1 MYKMVSSV
9 GVISHINKEAQSF
22 HKSTDES
29 NDENEEEVKAPN
41 DRNHEIFAPI
51 PTSLNDLGL
60 RFLTG
65 RSAILTAINR
75 PSVIKR
81 FDHAVVKDIRECVFD
96 MLCTKLPADSLL
108 NFDRGTLPGHTGNA
122 TSLHECDFVRSKINA
137 LDEMQRNDFD
147 KAYPSLNI
155 VALMWGDDFQGNNTK
170 QERSGV
176 HVKTV
181 TFILGNGIEMTYPIA
196 ISQKGTSHSS
206 VENMIFDQIKMLEK
220 PFYAYYRPIK
230 KLVPVRVVMSAHL
243 YDTPERR
250 DVTNISRGNGKFS
263 GRWGFSAPIPSIFDK
278 FRACKSC
285 WNATRRVLENFQ
297 AGSRSDLFMDE
308 NDNDNVCMRCSDW
321 SIHSKLLQFEVDENY
336 PDEIYCE
343 EQKLLDKVVYV
354 GEDRYLLPIELTWD
368 VLGQITKITFQKI
381 VSGEW
386 KKDRAEV
393 VMQRFCLNTLY
404 RSVLVENALNQK
416 KWNEAESNMD
426 KDDESAALFQSLRLR
441 RSERQDLFDLPNVG
455 AWRYDHGSLLSHPE
469 VPIHLLLLGVSKN
482 IMLGILQWAVSRR
495 QGSSLRGDLSKMIDR
510 LCKLSL
516 NYVKPYRYGTG

>member
-51 PTSLNDLGL
+51 PTSMNDLGL

-122 TSLHECDFVRSKINA
+122 TSL
-137 LDEMQRNDFD
+137 
-147 KAYPSLNI
+147 P
-155 VALMWGDDFQGNNTK
+155 
-170 QERSGV
+170 
-176 HVKTV
+176 
-181 TFILGNGIEMTYPIA
+181 
-196 ISQKGTSHSS
+196 
-206 VENMIFDQIKMLEK
+206 
-220 PFYAYYRPIK
+220 
-230 KLVPVRVVMSAHL
+230 
-243 YDTPERR
+243 
-250 DVTNISRGNGKFS
+250 
-263 GRWGFSAPIPSIFDK
+263 
-278 FRACKSC
+278 
-285 WNATRRVLENFQ
+285 
-297 AGSRSDLFMDE
+297 
-308 NDNDNVCMRCSDW
+308 
-321 SIHSKLLQFEVDENY
+321 
-336 PDEIYCE
+336 
-343 EQKLLDKVVYV
+343 
-354 GEDRYLLPIELTWD
+354 
-368 VLGQITKITFQKI
+368 KITFQKI

-469 VPIHLLLLGVSKN
+469 VPMHLLLLGVSKN